1 MSEFPPS
8 SPQFQLRHSSS
19 GMVDLQELRFM
30 SVEHFCQTYGAAM
43 SEIEIVDING
53 QQFVGLETSQAKL
66 LILRVRYS

>member
-1 MSEFPPS
+1 
-8 SPQFQLRHSSS
+8 
-19 GMVDLQELRFM
+19 MVDLQEPRFM